1 MRLLAGIVL
10 MAAEM
15 AVTAMVVVAPAPA
28 LVLMFNVSH
37 AAAQIRIDANRRRWQ
52 LLRRRPNTVLTG

>member
-1 MRLLAGIVL
+1 MIMRLLAGIVL

-37 AAAQIRIDANRRRWQ
+37 AVAQDTDRREPAGGSCSSVAPIQ
-52 LLRRRPNTVLTG
+52 C